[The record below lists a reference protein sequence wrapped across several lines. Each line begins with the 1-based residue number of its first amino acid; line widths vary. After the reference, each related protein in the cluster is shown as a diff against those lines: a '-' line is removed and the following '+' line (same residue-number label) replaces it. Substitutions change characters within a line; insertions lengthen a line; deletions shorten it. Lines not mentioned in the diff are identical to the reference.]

1 MASLRP
7 GDPQMTDPSSWPTV
21 VVAIVAALPAT
32 IIAFATLLKTIRI
45 HEDTNSN
52 LTKVTQK
59 LADSDAK
66 IQILQSR
73 IEKLL
78 SESPPPTTK
87 P

>member
-1 MASLRP
+1 
-7 GDPQMTDPSSWPTV
+7 MTDPSSWPTV

-78 SESPPPTTK
+78 SESPPPTKK

>member
-1 MASLRP
+1 
-7 GDPQMTDPSSWPTV
+7 MTDLSSWPTV

-78 SESPPPTTK
+78 AESPPPK

>member
-1 MASLRP
+1 
-7 GDPQMTDPSSWPTV
+7 MTDLSSWPTV

-78 SESPPPTTK
+78 DESPPPK